1 MLEIMDR
8 IGQQLGKYR
17 LIRLLGHGGAAS
29 VYLGQH
35 VLLNTEYA
43 IKVWPVDSLTQEALD
58 EARKIVS
65 LKHRHIIP
73 VHYFDV
79 DEATGLPFL
88 VMDYASGGNLR
99 QKHPEGMILSPSIVC
114 RYIRQVAAALAHA
127 HRKRIVHCDIKP
139 ENMLIGQRGS
149 ILLGDFG
156 IATVNP
162 PSPQSNPQ
170 LPRGV

>member
-1 MLEIMDR
+1 MLERIDR

-35 VLLNTEYA
+35 VLLNTVDA

-58 EARKIVS
+58 EARRIVNLS
-65 LKHRHIIP
+65 HPHIIP

-79 DEATGLPFL
+79 DESTRLPFL

-99 QKHPEGMILSPSIVC
+99 QKHPEGMILNPLIVC
-114 RYIRQVAAALAHA
+114 DYIRQVAGALALEA
-127 HRKRIVHCDIKP
+127 FDLR
-139 ENMLIGQRGS
+139 
-149 ILLGDFG
+149 F
-156 IATVNP
+156 A
-162 PSPQSNPQ
+162 
-170 LPRGV
+170 

>member
-8 IGQQLGKYR
+8 FGQQLGKYR

-43 IKVWPVDSLTQEALD
+43 VKVWPVDSLTQEALD

-65 LKHRHIIP
+65 LKHPHIIP

-79 DEATGLPFL
+79 DESTGLPFL

-99 QKHPEGMILSPSIVC
+99 QKHPEGMILDLAIV
-114 RYIRQVAAALAHA
+114 RNYITQVADALAYA
-127 HRKRIVHCDIKP
+127 HQKQI
-139 ENMLIGQRGS
+139 
-149 ILLGDFG
+149 
-156 IATVNP
+156 
-162 PSPQSNPQ
+162 
-170 LPRGV
+170 